1 MASKRKASAMNV
13 ASAEEPVDPSD
24 ELMFLCL
31 GGGNEVGRSCHIIQY
46 KGKTVMLDA
55 GQHPAYDGLAALP
68 FYDDFD
74 LSTVDVLLISHFHVD
89 HAASLPYVL
98 AKTNFKGRV
107 FMTHPTKAI
116 YKWLIQDSVR
126 VGNTSSNPTTQP
138 VYTEQDH
145 LNTFP
150 QIEAIDYHTTHTIS
164 SIRITPYP
172 AGHVLGAAM
181 FLIEIA
187 GLRIFF
193 TGDYSREQD
202 RHLVSA
208 EVPKGVKIDVLITES
223 TYGIASHVPR
233 LEREQALMKTITS
246 ILNRGGRALL
256 PVFALGRAQEL
267 LLILDEY
274 WGKHPEFQKYPIYYA
289 SNLARKCMVVYQTY
303 VGAMND
309 NIKRLFRERMAEA
322 EAAGDVA
329 GKGGP
334 WDFKYIR
341 SLKNLDRFDD
351 VGGCVMLASP
361 GMLQSGVSRELFER
375 WAPSEKNGVIIT
387 GYSVEGTMARQV
399 MQEPDQIQAIMSRSI
414 AGARRAPGGDS
425 EKVLIPR
432 RCSVAEYS
440 FAAHVDGVENREFIE
455 EVAAPVVI
463 LVHGEQHNMMRL
475 KSKLLSLNASKTT
488 KVKVYSP
495 RNCEELR
502 IPFKGDKTAK
512 VVGKL
517 AAVPPPSLL
526 PGSGPD
532 DAAAITAAPAD
543 PPLITGVLVQNDFKL
558 SLMAPEDLR
567 EYAGLTT
574 TTIMCKQRLRLSAAG
589 IDLIR
594 WALEGMFGAIEELPE
609 MRGANKAVTT
619 TKADAD
625 AGEDNADAA
634 AADDALTAK
643 QEEADE
649 EIGSTLVAA
658 YLVMG
663 CITVRYHTNGEVELE
678 WEGNMFNDSIAD
690 SVMAVLFSVESSP
703 AAVKR
708 SAANSKHSHSH
719 GEEATSNGGPPHGHN
734 PHANCSPAE
743 RLERLFWFLEAQFG
757 ADNVAPVEDPKL
769 PAAPAPVKAEDRMT
783 AASTADGTKK
793 ESGEDGAKKEEQ
805 EDGVKDEPAAKKEEE
820 EDVADADAMDEDTN
834 ADSELEQRRSKEI
847 QRLHKLGIPVPGVRI
862 KVDKMEA
869 TVWLE
874 DLEVECNNKVFA
886 DRVRA
891 VMERAV
897 EVTAP
902 LWA

>member
-1 MASKRKASAMNV
+1 MASKRKASAM
-13 ASAEEPVDPSD
+13 ASAMPDEPVDPAD

-68 FYDDFD
+68 FFDDFD
-74 LSTVDVLLISHFHVD
+74 LSTVDVLLISHFHID

-98 AKTNFKGRV
+98 AKTNFRGRV

-126 VGNTSSNPTTQP
+126 VGNTSSNPTTSL

-187 GLRIFF
+187 GLNIFF

-233 LEREQALMKTITS
+233 VEREQALMKSITG
-246 ILNRGGRALL
+246 ILSRGGRVLM

-274 WGKHPEFQKYPIYYA
+274 WGKHAEFQKYPIYYA
-289 SNLARKCMVVYQTY
+289 SNLARKCMLVYQTY

-309 NIKRLFRERMAEA
+309 NIKRLFRERMADA
-322 EAAGDVA
+322 EASGDSA

-334 WDFKYIR
+334 WDFKFIR
-341 SLKNLDRFDD
+341 SLKNIDRFDD

-361 GMLQSGVSRELFER
+361 GMLQNGVSRELLER

-387 GYSVEGTMARQV
+387 GYSVEGTMAKQI
-399 MQEPDQIQAIMSRSI
+399 MQEPEQIQAVMSRNV
-414 AGARRAPGGDS
+414 GGGRRNPGGDTD
-425 EKVLIPR
+425 KVMIPR
-432 RCSVAEYS
+432 RCTVQEYS
-440 FAAHVDGVENREFIE
+440 FAAHVDGTENREFIE
-455 EVAAPVVI
+455 EVSAPVVI
-463 LVHGEQHNMMRL
+463 LVHGEVHNMMRL
-475 KSKLLSLNASKTT
+475 KSKLLSLNASKTN

-502 IPFKGDKTAK
+502 IPFKADKTAK

-517 AAVPPPSLL
+517 ASIPPPRG
-526 PGSGPD
+526 GSGAQEPKVF
-532 DAAAITAAPAD
+532 
-543 PPLITGVLVQNDFKL
+543 TGVLVQNDFKM

-574 TTIMCKQRLRLSAAG
+574 TTIACKQRLRLSAAG
-589 IDLIR
+589 IDLIK
-594 WALEGMFGAIEELPE
+594 WGLEGTFGSVEELPQSKPQHSSAD
-609 MRGANKAVTT
+609 ANGNGYASEAGDQA
-619 TKADAD
+619 KAD
-625 AGEDNADAA
+625 EDSDV
-634 AADDALTAK
+634 
-643 QEEADE
+643 
-649 EIGSTLVAA
+649 VAA

-663 CITVRYHTNGEVELE
+663 CVTVRYHSTGEIELE
-678 WEGNMFNDSIAD
+678 WEGNVLNDGIAD
-690 SVMAVLFSVESSP
+690 AVVAVLVSIESSP

-708 SAANSKHSHSH
+708 SASKNPHSHSH
-719 GEEATSNGGPPHGHN
+719 DEALSFELPTRNL
-734 PHANCSPAE
+734 HANLSPDE
-743 RLERLFWFLEAQFG
+743 RLERLMMFLEAQFG
-757 ADNVAPVEDPKL
+757 AENVNPVTEPKL
-769 PAAPAPVKAEDRMT
+769 PPSPPASAAPAKKKLLPPKGESVDPDAGADSEGGASMDVSED
-783 AASTADGTKK
+783 D
-793 ESGEDGAKKEEQ
+793 DNIKEEQ
-805 EDGVKDEPAAKKEEE
+805 EAQLKARQQA
-820 EDVADADAMDEDTN
+820 
-834 ADSELEQRRSKEI
+834 ELA
-847 QRLHKLGIPVPGVRI
+847 RLHRLGIPVPGVEIR
-862 KVDKMEA
+862 VDKMVA
-869 TVWLE
+869 IVWLE
-874 DLEVECNNKVFA
+874 DLEVECKTKVFA

-891 VMERAV
+891 VVERAV

-902 LWA
+902 MAGGQF

>member
-1 MASKRKASAMNV
+1 MASKRKASAI
-13 ASAEEPVDPSD
+13 ATATTDEPVDPSD

-55 GQHPAYDGLAALP
+55 GQHPAYDGLASLP
-68 FYDDFD
+68 FFDDFD
-74 LSTVDVLLISHFHVD
+74 LSTVDVLLISHFHID

-98 AKTNFKGRV
+98 AKTNFRGRV

-126 VGNTSSNPTTQP
+126 VGNTSSNPTSQP

-187 GLRIFF
+187 GLNIFF

-208 EVPKGVKIDVLITES
+208 EVPRGVKIDVLITES
-223 TYGIASHVPR
+223 TYGVSTHVPR
-233 LEREQALMKTITS
+233 VEREQALMKSITN
-246 ILNRGGRALL
+246 ILNRGGRVLM

-274 WGKHPEFQKYPIYYA
+274 WGKHQEFQKIPIYYA
-289 SNLARKCMVVYQTY
+289 SNLARKCMVVYRTY

-322 EAAGDVA
+322 EAAGDSA
-329 GKGGP
+329 GNGGP

-361 GMLQSGVSRELFER
+361 GMLQNGVSRELLER
-375 WAPSEKNGVIIT
+375 WAPNEKNGVIIT
-387 GYSVEGTMARQV
+387 GYSVEGTMAKQIV
-399 MQEPDQIQAIMSRSI
+399 QEPDQIQAVMSRNTN
-414 AGARRAPGGDS
+414 AVRRAPGADS
-425 EKVLIPR
+425 EKIMIPR

-440 FAAHVDGVENREFIE
+440 FAAHVDGQENKEFIE
-455 EVAAPVVI
+455 EVRAPVVI

-475 KSKLLSLNASKTT
+475 KSKLLSLNAGKTE

-502 IPFKGDKTAK
+502 IPFKTDKVAK

-517 AAVPPPSLL
+517 ASIPPPRQL
-526 PGSGPD
+526 PAPD
-532 DAAAITAAPAD
+532 DQGAE
-543 PPLITGVLVQNDFKL
+543 LIAGVIVQNDFKM
-558 SLMAPEDLR
+558 SLMDPEDLR

-574 TTIMCKQRLRLSAAG
+574 STIACRQRFTLSAAG
-589 IDLIR
+589 IDLIK
-594 WALEGMFGAIEELPE
+594 WALEGTFGSIEELPE
-609 MRGANKAVTT
+609 MKKLAKKDNDETNGN
-619 TKADAD
+619 
-625 AGEDNADAA
+625 GELPD
-634 AADDALTAK
+634 
-643 QEEADE
+643 ADE
-649 EIGSTLVAA
+649 EISQLVAA

-663 CITVRYHTNGEVELE
+663 CVTVRYRNNGEVELE
-678 WEGNMFNDSIAD
+678 WEGNMLNDGIAD
-690 SVMAVLFSVESSP
+690 AVMAVLLSTESSP
-703 AAVKR
+703 AAVKQ
-708 SAANSKHSHSH
+708 SAGKHSHSH
-719 GEEATSNGGPPHGHN
+719 ELPERN
-734 PHANCSPAE
+734 PHANLTPTE
-743 RLERLFWFLEAQFG
+743 RLERLFLFLEAQFG
-757 ADNVAPVEDPKL
+757 ADAVAPVALPKL
-769 PAAPAPVKAEDRMT
+769 PPLAKDKKPKRANGDSGDDAGSEVSMELSD
-783 AASTADGTKK
+783 DG
-793 ESGEDGAKKEEQ
+793 
-805 EDGVKDEPAAKKEEE
+805 EEE
-820 EDVADADAMDEDTN
+820 ERLVQLRQKT
-834 ADSELEQRRSKEI
+834 ELE
-847 QRLHKLGIPVPGVRI
+847 RLHKIGIPVPGVTI
-862 KVDKMEA
+862 KVDKMVA

-874 DLEVECNNKVFA
+874 NLEIECTNKAFA
-886 DRVRA
+886 DRVKR
-891 VMERAV
+891 VVETAV

-902 LWA
+902 LWG

>member
-1 MASKRKASAMNV
+1 MASKRKAAAMATNID
-13 ASAEEPVDPSD
+13 EEPVDPSD
-24 ELMFLCL
+24 ELTFLCL

-68 FYDDFD
+68 FFDDFD
-74 LSTVDVLLISHFHVD
+74 LSTVDVLLISHFHID

-98 AKTNFKGRV
+98 AKTNFRGRV

-126 VGNTSSNPTTQP
+126 VGNTSSNPTSQP

-187 GLRIFF
+187 GLNIFF

-208 EVPKGVKIDVLITES
+208 EVPRGIKIDVLITES
-223 TYGIASHVPR
+223 TYGVSTHVPR
-233 LEREQALMKTITS
+233 LEREQALMKSITG
-246 ILNRGGRALL
+246 ILNRGGRVLM

-274 WGKHPEFQKYPIYYA
+274 WGKHQEFQKIPIYYA

-322 EAAGDVA
+322 EAAGDGA

-361 GMLQSGVSRELFER
+361 GMLQNGVSRELLER
-375 WAPSEKNGVIIT
+375 WAPNEKNGVIIT
-387 GYSVEGTMARQV
+387 GYSVEGTMAKHIV
-399 MQEPDQIQAIMSRSI
+399 QEPDQIQAVMTRNTN
-414 AGARRAPGGDS
+414 AVRRAPGGES
-425 EKVLIPR
+425 EKVMIPR

-440 FAAHVDGVENREFIE
+440 FAAHVDGQENREFIE

-475 KSKLLSLNASKTT
+475 KSKLLSLNSNKTE

-495 RNCEELR
+495 RNCEELK
-502 IPFKGDKTAK
+502 IPFKTDKVAK

-517 AAVPPPSLL
+517 ASIPPPKKL
-526 PGSGPD
+526 PSPD
-532 DAAAITAAPAD
+532 DRNTELVA
-543 PPLITGVLVQNDFKL
+543 GVIVQNDFKM
-558 SLMAPEDLR
+558 SLMDPEDLR

-574 TTIMCKQRLRLSAAG
+574 STIACRQRFTLSAAG
-589 IDLIR
+589 IDLIK
-594 WALEGMFGAIEELPE
+594 WALEGTFGSIEELPE
-609 MRGANKAVTT
+609 
-619 TKADAD
+619 TKNRKENHDSDETNGNGKLADAD
-625 AGEDNADAA
+625 
-634 AADDALTAK
+634 
-643 QEEADE
+643 EEVAQ
-649 EIGSTLVAA
+649 LVAA

-663 CITVRYHTNGEVELE
+663 CVTVRYRNNGEVELE
-678 WEGNMFNDSIAD
+678 WEGNMLNDGIAD
-690 SVMAVLFSVESSP
+690 AVMAVLLEVESSP

-708 SAANSKHSHSH
+708 SASKHSHSH
-719 GEEATSNGGPPHGHN
+719 DLPARN
-734 PHANCSPAE
+734 PHANLSPTE
-743 RLERLFWFLEAQFG
+743 RLERLFLFLEAQFG
-757 ADNVAPVEDPKL
+757 ADALTPVATPKL
-769 PAAPAPVKAEDRMT
+769 PPLVKDKKLKSNEDDD
-783 AASTADGTKK
+783 AASDASMELSDDG
-793 ESGEDGAKKEEQ
+793 D
-805 EDGVKDEPAAKKEEE
+805 EEE
-820 EDVADADAMDEDTN
+820 RLL
-834 ADSELEQRRSKEI
+834 ELRQQTELD
-847 QRLHKLGIPVPGVRI
+847 RLHKIGIPVPGVSI
-862 KVDKMEA
+862 KVDKMTA

-874 DLEVECNNKVFA
+874 DLEVESNHKAFG
-886 DRVRA
+886 DRVKA
-891 VMERAV
+891 VVERAI

-902 LWA
+902 LWG

>member
-1 MASKRKASAMNV
+1 MASKRKASAMN
-13 ASAEEPVDPSD
+13 AAAQDEPVDPSD

-74 LSTVDVLLISHFHVD
+74 LSTVDVLLISHFHID

-98 AKTNFKGRV
+98 AKTNFRGRV

-126 VGNTSSNPTTQP
+126 VGNTASNSATQL
-138 VYTEQDH
+138 YTEQDH

-187 GLRIFF
+187 GLNIFF

-208 EVPKGVKIDVLITES
+208 EVPKGLKIDVLITES

-233 LEREQALMKTITS
+233 VEREQALMKSITG

-274 WGKHPEFQKYPIYYA
+274 WGKHPEFQKFPIYYA
-289 SNLARKCMVVYQTY
+289 SNLARKCMVIYQTY

-322 EAAGDVA
+322 EANGDGA
-329 GKGGP
+329 GKNGP

-361 GMLQSGVSRELFER
+361 GMLQNGVSRELFER

-387 GYSVEGTMARQV
+387 GYSVEGTMARQI
-399 MQEPDQIQAIMSRSI
+399 MQEPDQIQAVMSRSI
-414 AGARRAPGGDS
+414 AGARRGPGADS

-432 RCSVAEYS
+432 RCSVQEYS

-502 IPFKGDKTAK
+502 IPFKADKTAK

-517 AAVPPPSLL
+517 ASISPPQ
-526 PGSGPD
+526 D
-532 DAAAITAAPAD
+532 IDASAP
-543 PPLITGVLVQNDFKL
+543 LVTGVLVQNDFKL

-567 EYAGLTT
+567 EYAGLNT
-574 TTIMCKQRLRLSAAG
+574 TTITCKQRLTLSAAG
-589 IDLIR
+589 VDLVR
-594 WALEGMFGAIEELPE
+594 WALEGTFGAVEELPE
-609 MRGANKAVTT
+609 MRRIKNPKQDG
-619 TKADAD
+619 DMD
-625 AGEDNADAA
+625 GEDETMAED
-634 AADDALTAK
+634 
-643 QEEADE
+643 ADE
-649 EIGSTLVAA
+649 EVANLVAA

-663 CITVRYHTNGEVELE
+663 CVSVRYRTNGEVELE
-678 WEGNMFNDSIAD
+678 WEGNMLNDGIAD

-708 SAANSKHSHSH
+708 SSANSKHSHSH
-719 GEEATSNGGPPHGHN
+719 GEPDDRIYAAQPDSKN
-734 PHANCSPAE
+734 PHAHVSPAD
-743 RLERLFWFLEAQFG
+743 RLERLMWFLEAQFG
-757 ADNVAPVEDPKL
+757 ADNVGPVEEPKL
-769 PAAPAPVKAEDRMT
+769 PPLPAASPKEEEQKKEGDEDDAMKAEKPEEEEQKHANGTDTKAEDMDLDDKKG
-783 AASTADGTKK
+783 AD
-793 ESGEDGAKKEEQ
+793 
-805 EDGVKDEPAAKKEEE
+805 
-820 EDVADADAMDEDTN
+820 DEDE
-834 ADSELEQRRSKEI
+834 AKQQLQERQFKEI
-847 QRLHKLGIPVPGVRI
+847 ARLHKLGIPVPGISI
-862 KVDKMEA
+862 KVDKMTA
-869 TVWLE
+869 TIWLE

-891 VMERAV
+891 VVERAV

-902 LWA
+902 LWG

>member
-1 MASKRKASAMNV
+1 MASKRKASAMN
-13 ASAEEPVDPSD
+13 ASAAPEEPVDPAD
-24 ELMFLCL
+24 ELLFLNL

-68 FYDDFD
+68 FFDDFD
-74 LSTVDVLLISHFHVD
+74 LSTVDVLLISHFHID

-98 AKTNFKGRV
+98 AKTNFRGRV

-126 VGNTSSNPTTQP
+126 VGNTSSNPTTQLI
-138 VYTEQDH
+138 YTEQDH

-187 GLRIFF
+187 GLNIFF

-233 LEREQALMKTITS
+233 LEREQALMKSITS

-274 WGKHPEFQKYPIYYA
+274 WGKHSEYQKYPIYYA
-289 SNLARKCMVVYQTY
+289 SNLARKCMLVYQTY

-322 EAAGDVA
+322 EATGDGA

-341 SLKNLDRFDD
+341 SLKSIERFDD
-351 VGGCVMLASP
+351 VNGCVMLASP
-361 GMLQSGVSRELFER
+361 GMLQNGVSRELLER
-375 WAPSEKNGVIIT
+375 WCPSDKNGVIIT
-387 GYSVEGTMARQV
+387 GYSVEGTMAKQI
-399 MQEPDQIQAIMSRSI
+399 MQEPEQIQAVMSRQ
-414 AGARRAPGGDS
+414 GGGGRRAPGGDA
-425 EKVLIPR
+425 EKVMIPR
-432 RCSVAEYS
+432 RCTVQEFS
-440 FAAHVDGVENREFIE
+440 FAAHVDGTENREFIE

-463 LVHGEQHNMMRL
+463 LVHGEVHNMMRL
-475 KSKLLSLNASKTT
+475 KSKLLSLNASKTS

-502 IPFKGDKTAK
+502 IPFKADKTAK

-517 AAVPPPSLL
+517 ASIPPPMK
-526 PGSGPD
+526 
-532 DAAAITAAPAD
+532 DAQNGHEPQ
-543 PPLITGVLVQNDFKL
+543 LITGVLVQNDFKM

-574 TTIMCKQRLRLSAAG
+574 TTIACKQRLRLSAAG
-589 IDLIR
+589 IDLIK
-594 WALEGMFGAIEELPE
+594 WGLEGTFGGIEELPE
-609 MRGANKAVTT
+609 SRGQNNGEHAANGKVE
-619 TKADAD
+619 
-625 AGEDNADAA
+625 ED
-634 AADDALTAK
+634 
-643 QEEADE
+643 ADE
-649 EIGSTLVAA
+649 EMVDADQVVAA

-663 CITVRYHTNGEVELE
+663 CVTVRCRNSGEVELE
-678 WEGNMFNDSIAD
+678 WEGNMLNDGIAD
-690 SVMAVLFSVESSP
+690 AVMAVLLSVESSP

-708 SAANSKHSHSH
+708 HQIHPR
-719 GEEATSNGGPPHGHN
+719 PPPRN
-734 PHANCSPAE
+734 LHANLTPAD
-743 RLERLFWFLEAQFG
+743 RLDRLMMFLESQFG
-757 ADNVAPVEDPKL
+757 ADNLTPIAEPKPNPDAL
-769 PAAPAPVKAEDRMT
+769 PAPPPPPPP
-783 AASTADGTKK
+783 KK
-793 ESGEDGAKKEEQ
+793 ETSGAGSD
-805 EDGVKDEPAAKKEEE
+805 D
-820 EDVADADAMDEDTN
+820 DASMEVSEDEDEQQQHL
-834 ADSELEQRRSKEI
+834 ARQLKEWQRGELE
-847 QRLHKLGIPVPGVRI
+847 RLHRLGIPVPGIAI

-874 DLEVECNNKVFA
+874 DLEVESRNKVFA

-891 VMERAV
+891 VVERAV

-902 LWA
+902 LWG

>member
-1 MASKRKASAMNV
+1 MAAKRKASAMAATV
-13 ASAEEPVDPSD
+13 ADEPVDPSD

-68 FYDDFD
+68 FFDDFD

-98 AKTNFKGRV
+98 SKTNFRGRV

-126 VGNTSSNPTTQP
+126 VGNTSSNPTSQP
-138 VYTEQDH
+138 VYTEADH

-187 GLRIFF
+187 GLKIFF

-233 LEREQALMKTITS
+233 LEREQALMKSITG
-246 ILNRGGRALL
+246 ILNRGGRVLM

-274 WGKHPEFQKYPIYYA
+274 WGKHGEYQKFPIYYA

-322 EAAGDVA
+322 EASGDGS

-361 GMLQSGVSRELFER
+361 GMLQNGVSRELLER
-375 WAPSEKNGVIIT
+375 WAPNEKNGVIIT
-387 GYSVEGTMARQV
+387 GYSVEGTMAKQI
-399 MQEPDQIQAIMSRSI
+399 MQEPDQIQAVMSRTT
-414 AGARRAPGGDS
+414 AGARRGPGAES
-425 EKVLIPR
+425 EKVFLPR

-440 FAAHVDGVENREFIE
+440 FAAHVDGTENREFIE

-475 KSKLLSLNASKTT
+475 KSKLLSLNAGKTT
-488 KVKVYSP
+488 KVKVFSP
-495 RNCEELR
+495 KNCEELR
-502 IPFKGDKTAK
+502 IPFKQDKTAK

-517 AAVPPPSLL
+517 ATISPPTSLTL
-526 PGSGPD
+526 VQEQQQ
-532 DAAAITAAPAD
+532 
-543 PPLITGVLVQNDFKL
+543 LVTGVLVQNDFKL

-567 EYAGLTT
+567 EYAGLNT
-574 TTIMCKQRLRLSAAG
+574 TTITCKQRLRLTAAG
-589 IDLIR
+589 IDLVR
-594 WALEGMFGAIEELPE
+594 WGLEGVFGSVEELPE
-609 MRGANKAVTT
+609 MRKGHPAHKESVNGN
-619 TKADAD
+619 
-625 AGEDNADAA
+625 GEDTKMEDGEQ
-634 AADDALTAK
+634 

-649 EIGSTLVAA
+649 EVARLVAA

-663 CITVRYHTNGEVELE
+663 CVAVRYRSDGEVELE
-678 WEGNMFNDSIAD
+678 WEGNMLNDGIAD
-690 SVMAVLFSVESSP
+690 AVMSCLFSIESSP

-708 SAANSKHSHSH
+708 SASSHTH
-719 GEEATSNGGPPHGHN
+719 DHAPPPLPKN
-734 PHANCSPAE
+734 PHANVLPE
-743 RLERLFWFLEAQFG
+743 QRLERFLMFLEAQFG
-757 ADNVAPVEDPKL
+757 ADNVNPVAEPRLPAEDPSSDAQPKKL
-769 PAAPAPVKAEDRMT
+769 
-783 AASTADGTKK
+783 TADGQ
-793 ESGEDGAKKEEQ
+793 SDGSMDVSEDDGSEAEQ
-805 EDGVKDEPAAKKEEE
+805 EKKLAA
-820 EDVADADAMDEDTN
+820 
-834 ADSELEQRRSKEI
+834 RRKAEI
-847 QRLHKLGIPVPGVRI
+847 ERLHKIGIPVPGVKV

-869 TVWLE
+869 VVWLE
-874 DLEVECNNKVFA
+874 DLEVECSHKAFA
-886 DRVRA
+886 DRVRRVCEHA
-891 VMERAV
+891 A

-902 LWA
+902 LWG

>member
-1 MASKRKASAMNV
+1 MASKRKASAMN
-13 ASAEEPVDPSD
+13 AAAAEEPVDPSD

-98 AKTNFKGRV
+98 AKTNFRGRV

-126 VGNTSSNPTTQP
+126 VGNTSSNPTSQP

-181 FLIEIA
+181 FLIEIG
-187 GLRIFF
+187 GLNIFF

-233 LEREQALMKTITS
+233 LEREQALMKSITS
-246 ILNRGGRALL
+246 ILNRGGRVLM

-274 WGKHPEFQKYPIYYA
+274 WGKHADFQKYPIYYA
-289 SNLARKCMVVYQTY
+289 SNLARKCMLVYQTY

-322 EAAGDVA
+322 EASGDGA

-361 GMLQSGVSRELFER
+361 GMLQNGVSRELLER

-387 GYSVEGTMARQV
+387 GYSVEGTMAKQI
-399 MQEPDQIQAIMSRSI
+399 MQEPDQIQAVMSRSM
-414 AGARRAPGGDS
+414 AGARRMPGGDG

-432 RCSVAEYS
+432 RCSVQEYS

-455 EVAAPVVI
+455 EVSAPVVI

-475 KSKLLSLNASKTT
+475 KSKLLSLNANKTV

-502 IPFKGDKTAK
+502 IPFKADKTAK

-517 AAVPPPSLL
+517 ASIQPPQNIHLDP
-526 PGSGPD
+526 
-532 DAAAITAAPAD
+532 ATA
-543 PPLITGVLVQNDFKL
+543 PPLVTGVLVQNDFKL

-567 EYAGLTT
+567 EYAGLNT
-574 TTIMCKQRLRLSAAG
+574 TTITCKQRLTLSAAG
-589 IDLIR
+589 IDLVK
-594 WALEGMFGAIEELPE
+594 WALEGTFGTIEELPE
-609 MRGANKAVTT
+609 MRRAKNGAN
-619 TKADAD
+619 
-625 AGEDNADAA
+625 GDAA
-634 AADDALTAK
+634 ITDGETK
-643 QEEADE
+643 PEEADE
-649 EIGSTLVAA
+649 EVASLVAA

-663 CITVRYHTNGEVELE
+663 CVAVRYRTNGEVELE
-678 WEGNMFNDSIAD
+678 WEGNMLNDGIAD

-708 SAANSKHSHSH
+708 SSAKHSHSH
-719 GEEATSNGGPPHGHN
+719 ELPAAN
-734 PHANCSPAE
+734 PHHSATPEE
-743 RLERLFWFLEAQFG
+743 RLERLLWFLEAQFG
-757 ADNVAPVEDPKL
+757 QDNVAPVATPKL
-769 PAAPAPVKAEDRMT
+769 PPTP
-783 AASTADGTKK
+783 
-793 ESGEDGAKKEEQ
+793 KEEAP
-805 EDGVKDEPAAKKEEE
+805 EDKVKDEDAME
-820 EDVADADAMDEDTN
+820 EDGNED
-834 ADSELEQRRSKEI
+834 SQLEERQLKEI
-847 QRLHKLGIPVPGVRI
+847 ERLHKIGIPVPGVSI
-862 KVDKMEA
+862 KVDRLTA

-891 VMERAV
+891 VVERAV

-902 LWA
+902 LWG

>member
-1 MASKRKASAMNV
+1 MASKRKASAM
-13 ASAEEPVDPSD
+13 APAAEEPVDPAD

-55 GQHPAYDGLAALP
+55 GQHAGYEGIASLP

-126 VGNTSSNPTTQP
+126 VGGASNSSQP

-187 GLRIFF
+187 GLKIFF
-193 TGDYSREQD
+193 TGDYSREDD

-233 LEREQALMKTITS
+233 LEREQQLMKSITG
-246 ILNRGGRALL
+246 ILNRGGRVLM

-274 WGKHPEFQKYPIYYA
+274 WSRHSEYQRYPVYYA
-289 SNLARKCMVVYQTY
+289 SNLARKCMLVYHTY

-322 EAAGDVA
+322 EANSDTA

-334 WDFKYIR
+334 WDFKYVR

-361 GMLQSGVSRELFER
+361 GMLQNGVSRELLER
-375 WAPSEKNGVIIT
+375 WAPSDKNGVIIT
-387 GYSVEGTMARQV
+387 GYSVEGTMAKQI
-399 MQEPDQIQAIMSRSI
+399 MQEPDQIHAIMNRTVG
-414 AGARRAPGGDS
+414 GARRGPNAEN
-425 EKVLIPR
+425 EKVMIPR
-432 RCSVAEYS
+432 RCSIQEFS
-440 FAAHVDGVENREFIE
+440 FAAHVDGTENREFIE

-475 KSKLLSLNASKTT
+475 KSKLLSLNADKTT

-502 IPFKGDKTAK
+502 IPFKADKLAK

-517 AAVPPPSLL
+517 ASIPPPTS
-526 PGSGPD
+526 D
-532 DAAAITAAPAD
+532 DQSQ
-543 PPLITGVLVQNDFKL
+543 LITGVLVQSDFKM

-567 EYAGLTT
+567 EFAGLTT
-574 TTIMCKQRLRLSAAG
+574 TTIICKQRMTLSAAG
-589 IDLIR
+589 IELIK
-594 WALEGMFGAIEELPE
+594 WALEGTFGSIDELPE
-609 MRGANKAVTT
+609 SKLRKMNGDTHMNGST
-619 TKADAD
+619 
-625 AGEDNADAA
+625 
-634 AADDALTAK
+634 
-643 QEEADE
+643 EEADE
-649 EIGSTLVAA
+649 EISSLTTA

-663 CITVRYHTNGEVELE
+663 CVTVRHRNNGEVELE
-678 WEGNMFNDSIAD
+678 WEGNMLNDGIAD
-690 SVMAVLFSVESSP
+690 AVMGVLLSVESSP
-703 AAVKR
+703 AAVKQ
-708 SAANSKHSHSH
+708 SSSKHSHSH
-719 GEEATSNGGPPHGHN
+719 ALPERN
-734 PHANCSPAE
+734 PHANLSPTE
-743 RLERLFWFLEAQFG
+743 RLERLFMFLEAQFG
-757 ADNVAPVEDPKL
+757 ADNVSPIAVPKQIS
-769 PAAPAPVKAEDRMT
+769 KAIAR
-783 AASTADGTKK
+783 SPTK
-793 ESGEDGAKKEEQ
+793 GEDGESDAS
-805 EDGVKDEPAAKKEEE
+805 EE
-820 EDVADADAMDEDTN
+820 EDSQIEAM
-834 ADSELEQRRSKEI
+834 QRKEI
-847 QRLHKLGIPVPGVRI
+847 ERLHKIGIPVPGVEIRI
-862 KVDKMEA
+862 GNMAAK
-869 TVWLE
+869 VWLE
-874 DLEVECNNKVFA
+874 DLEIECPSRVLA
-886 DRVRA
+886 ERVRT
-891 VMERAV
+891 VVERAV

>member
-1 MASKRKASAMNV
+1 MASKRKASAMNAT
-13 ASAEEPVDPSD
+13 ASEDPVDPSD

-55 GQHPAYDGLAALP
+55 GQHPAYEGLAALP

-74 LSTVDVLLISHFHVD
+74 LSTVDVLLISHFHID

-98 AKTNFKGRV
+98 AKTNFRGRV

-126 VGNTSSNPTTQP
+126 VGNTSSNPTQP
-138 VYTEQDH
+138 LYTEQDH

-187 GLRIFF
+187 GLNIFF

-233 LEREQALMKTITS
+233 VEREQALMKTITG

-274 WGKHPEFQKYPIYYA
+274 WDKHPEFQKFPVYYA
-289 SNLARKCMVVYQTY
+289 SNLARKCMLVYQTY

-322 EAAGDVA
+322 EASGD
-329 GKGGP
+329 GKGKAGP

-375 WAPSEKNGVIIT
+375 WAPGEKNGVIIT
-387 GYSVEGTMARQV
+387 GYSVEGTMARQI
-399 MQEPDQIQAIMSRSI
+399 MQEPDQIPAVMSRSL
-414 AGARRAPGGDS
+414 AGARRGPGGEQ

-455 EVAAPVVI
+455 EVSAPVVI

-502 IPFKGDKTAK
+502 IPFKSDKTAK

-517 AAVPPPSLL
+517 AAIPPPSADTA
-526 PGSGPD
+526 S
-532 DAAAITAAPAD
+532 DASITD
-543 PPLITGVLVQNDFKL
+543 LDKFPLVSGVLVQNDFKL

-567 EYAGLTT
+567 EYAGLNT
-574 TTIMCKQRLRLSAAG
+574 TTITCKQRLTLSAAG
-589 IDLIR
+589 IDLVK
-594 WALEGMFGAIEELPE
+594 WALEGTFGTIEELPE
-609 MRGANKAVTT
+609 MR
-619 TKADAD
+619 
-625 AGEDNADAA
+625 NAQPNGNTD
-634 AADDALTAK
+634 
-643 QEEADE
+643 EEAEKADE
-649 EIGSTLVAA
+649 EVSHLVAA

-663 CITVRYHTNGEVELE
+663 CVAVRYRSNGEVELE
-678 WEGNMFNDSIAD
+678 WEGNTLNDGFAD
-690 SVMAVLFSVESSP
+690 AVMAVLFSVESSP

-708 SAANSKHSHSH
+708 SASKNPHSHDNTIPA
-719 GEEATSNGGPPHGHN
+719 GAMN
-734 PHANCSPAE
+734 PHTTASPAE
-743 RLERLFWFLEAQFG
+743 RLERMFWFLEAQFG
-757 ADNVAPVEDPKL
+757 ADNVAPVETPKL
-769 PAAPAPVKAEDRMT
+769 AAAPAAEEV
-783 AASTADGTKK
+783 S
-793 ESGEDGAKKEEQ
+793 E
-805 EDGVKDEPAAKKEEE
+805 
-820 EDVADADAMDEDTN
+820 DAMDEGSDTE
-834 ADSELEQRRSKEI
+834 DRQKKEI
-847 QRLHKLGIPVPGVRI
+847 ERLHKIGIPVPGVKI
-862 KVDKMEA
+862 TVDKLVA

-874 DLEVECNNKVFA
+874 DLEVESSNKVFA

-891 VMERAV
+891 VVERAV

-902 LWA
+902 LWG

>member
-1 MASKRKASAMNV
+1 MASKRKASAMN
-13 ASAEEPVDPSD
+13 AAAAAAEEPVDPSD

-98 AKTNFKGRV
+98 AKTNFRGRV

-126 VGNTSSNPTTQP
+126 VGNTSSNSTTQP

-145 LNTFP
+145 LNTFS

-187 GLRIFF
+187 GLNIFF

-208 EVPKGVKIDVLITES
+208 EVPKDVKIDVLITES

-233 LEREQALMKTITS
+233 LEREQALMKSITG

-322 EAAGDVA
+322 EASGDGAGQ
-329 GKGGP
+329 GGP

-387 GYSVEGTMARQV
+387 GYSVEGTMARQI
-399 MQEPDQIQAIMSRSI
+399 MQEPDQIPAVMSRNLA
-414 AGARRAPGGDS
+414 AGRRAPGGES
-425 EKVLIPR
+425 ERVLIPR

-502 IPFKGDKTAK
+502 IPFKGDKMAK

-517 AAVPPPSLL
+517 ASIPPPQDVNVDSA
-526 PGSGPD
+526 S
-532 DAAAITAAPAD
+532 AP
-543 PPLITGVLVQNDFKL
+543 LVTGVLVQNDFKL

-567 EYAGLTT
+567 EYAGLNT
-574 TTIMCKQRLRLSAAG
+574 TTITCKQRLTLSAAG
-589 IDLIR
+589 IDLIK
-594 WALEGMFGAIEELPE
+594 WALEGTFGTVEELPE
-609 MRGANKAVTT
+609 MRRAQTANGNGVKNGSVSEA
-619 TKADAD
+619 A
-625 AGEDNADAA
+625 ED
-634 AADDALTAK
+634 
-643 QEEADE
+643 EEEEEYKPEEPADE
-649 EIGSTLVAA
+649 EVAALVAA

-663 CITVRYHTNGEVELE
+663 CVTVRYRNNGEVELE
-678 WEGNMFNDSIAD
+678 WEGNMLNDGIAD

-708 SAANSKHSHSH
+708 SSKQHSHSH
-719 GEEATSNGGPPHGHN
+719 ELVTNGTN
-734 PHANCSPAE
+734 PHAHPSAE
-743 RLERLFWFLEAQFG
+743 DRLERLFWFLEAQFG
-757 ADNVAPVEDPKL
+757 ADNVSPVETPRL
-769 PAAPAPVKAEDRMT
+769 PESESQDESMDVDG
-783 AASTADGTKK
+783 ASTDV
-793 ESGEDGAKKEEQ
+793 EER
-805 EDGVKDEPAAKKEEE
+805 KRK
-820 EDVADADAMDEDTN
+820 
-834 ADSELEQRRSKEI
+834 ELE
-847 QRLHKLGIPVPGVRI
+847 RLHKIGIPVPGVSI
-862 KVDKMEA
+862 KVDKMLA

-874 DLEVECNNKVFA
+874 DLEVECTNKVFA

-891 VMERAV
+891 VVERGV
-897 EVTAP
+897 EVSAP
-902 LWA
+902 LWG

>member
-1 MASKRKASAMNV
+1 MASKRKASAMN
-13 ASAEEPVDPSD
+13 AAAAEEPVDPSD

-74 LSTVDVLLISHFHVD
+74 LSTVDVLLISHFHID

-98 AKTNFKGRV
+98 AKTNFRGRV

-187 GLRIFF
+187 GLNIFF

-233 LEREQALMKTITS
+233 LEREQALMKSITS
-246 ILNRGGRALL
+246 ILNRGGRVLM

-274 WGKHPEFQKYPIYYA
+274 WGKHADFQKYPIYYA
-289 SNLARKCMVVYQTY
+289 SNLARKCMLIYQTY

-309 NIKRLFRERMAEA
+309 NIKRLFRERMVEA
-322 EAAGDVA
+322 EASGDGA

-361 GMLQSGVSRELFER
+361 GMLQNGVSRELLER

-387 GYSVEGTMARQV
+387 GYSVEGTMAKQI
-399 MQEPDQIQAIMSRSI
+399 MQEPDQIQAVMSRSM
-414 AGARRAPGGDS
+414 AGARRMPGGDG

-432 RCSVAEYS
+432 RCSVQEYS

-475 KSKLLSLNASKTT
+475 KSKLLSLNANKTA

-502 IPFKGDKTAK
+502 IPFKADKTAK

-517 AAVPPPSLL
+517 ASIQPPQSIH
-526 PGSGPD
+526 PD
-532 DAAAITAAPAD
+532 QSAAP
-543 PPLITGVLVQNDFKL
+543 PLVTGVLVQNDFKL

-567 EYAGLTT
+567 EYAGLNT
-574 TTIMCKQRLRLSAAG
+574 TTITCKQRLTLSAAG
-589 IDLIR
+589 VDLVK
-594 WALEGMFGAIEELPE
+594 WALEGTFGNIEELP
-609 MRGANKAVTT
+609 R
-619 TKADAD
+619 DASW
-625 AGEDNADAA
+625 
-634 AADDALTAK
+634 
-643 QEEADE
+643 EE
-649 EIGSTLVAA
+649 
-658 YLVMG
+658 
-663 CITVRYHTNGEVELE
+663 
-678 WEGNMFNDSIAD
+678 W
-690 SVMAVLFSVESSP
+690 
-703 AAVKR
+703 
-708 SAANSKHSHSH
+708 
-719 GEEATSNGGPPHGHN
+719 
-734 PHANCSPAE
+734 
-743 RLERLFWFLEAQFG
+743 
-757 ADNVAPVEDPKL
+757 PK
-769 PAAPAPVKAEDRMT
+769 
-783 AASTADGTKK
+783 
-793 ESGEDGAKKEEQ
+793 
-805 EDGVKDEPAAKKEEE
+805 
-820 EDVADADAMDEDTN
+820 
-834 ADSELEQRRSKEI
+834 
-847 QRLHKLGIPVPGVRI
+847 
-862 KVDKMEA
+862 
-869 TVWLE
+869 
-874 DLEVECNNKVFA
+874 
-886 DRVRA
+886 
-891 VMERAV
+891 
-897 EVTAP
+897 
-902 LWA
+902 

>member
-1 MASKRKASAMNV
+1 MASKRKASAM
-13 ASAEEPVDPSD
+13 ASAAPEEPVDPAD

-68 FYDDFD
+68 FFDDFD
-74 LSTVDVLLISHFHVD
+74 LSTVDVLLISHFHID

-98 AKTNFKGRV
+98 AKTNFRGRV

-126 VGNTSSNPTTQP
+126 VGNTSSNPTTQL

-150 QIEAIDYHTTHTIS
+150 MIEAIDYHTTHTIS

-187 GLRIFF
+187 GLNILF

-233 LEREQALMKTITS
+233 LEREQALMKSITS
-246 ILNRGGRALL
+246 VLNRGGRVLM

-274 WGKHPEFQKYPIYYA
+274 WAKHKEYQKYPIYYA
-289 SNLARKCMVVYQTY
+289 SNLARKCMLVYQTY

-322 EAAGDVA
+322 EASGDGA

-334 WDFKYIR
+334 WDFKFIR
-341 SLKNLDRFDD
+341 SLKSIDRFED

-361 GMLQSGVSRELFER
+361 GMLQNGVSRELLER

-387 GYSVEGTMARQV
+387 GYSVEGTMAKHI
-399 MQEPDQIQAIMSRSI
+399 MQEPEQIQAVMTRSS
-414 AGARRAPGGDS
+414 AGGRRGPGGDA
-425 EKVLIPR
+425 EKVMIPR
-432 RCSVAEYS
+432 RCTVQEFS
-440 FAAHVDGVENREFIE
+440 FAAHVDGTENREFIE
-455 EVAAPVVI
+455 EVGAPVVI
-463 LVHGEQHNMMRL
+463 LVHGEVHNMMRL
-475 KSKLLSLNASKTT
+475 KSKLLSLNANKTN

-502 IPFKGDKTAK
+502 IPFKTDKTAK

-517 AAVPPPSLL
+517 ASIPQPMKMPKAESEEPR
-526 PGSGPD
+526 
-532 DAAAITAAPAD
+532 
-543 PPLITGVLVQNDFKL
+543 LITGVLVQNDFKM

-574 TTIMCKQRLRLSAAG
+574 TTIACKQRLRLSAAG
-589 IDLIR
+589 IDLIK
-594 WALEGMFGAIEELPE
+594 WGLEGTFGSIEELPE
-609 MRGANKAVTT
+609 
-619 TKADAD
+619 
-625 AGEDNADAA
+625 
-634 AADDALTAK
+634 AK
-643 QEEADE
+643 QQPKSSANGDGPSNGDTKMEDADE
-649 EIGSTLVAA
+649 EFPIDEVVAA

-663 CITVRYHTNGEVELE
+663 CVTVRYRTSGEVELE
-678 WEGNMFNDSIAD
+678 WEGNMLNDGIAD
-690 SVMAVLFSVESSP
+690 AVMAVLLGIESSP

-708 SAANSKHSHSH
+708 SASKHSHSH
-719 GEEATSNGGPPHGHN
+719 SHAPASGDSDAFALPNRN
-734 PHANCSPAE
+734 LHANLSPEE
-743 RLERLFWFLEAQFG
+743 RLERLMMFLEAQFG
-757 ADNVAPVEDPKL
+757 ADNVSPIAEPKL
-769 PAAPAPVKAEDRMT
+769 PPVSPSLPKSKSVKPSPTAAP
-783 AASTADGTKK
+783 
-793 ESGEDGAKKEEQ
+793 
-805 EDGVKDEPAAKKEEE
+805 KEEE
-820 EDVADADAMDEDTN
+820 EGADGATPMDVSSPADGEDQETKP
-834 ADSELEQRRSKEI
+834 AEAKEGGEEEGDGEQREHERRVRAELA
-847 QRLHKLGIPVPGVRI
+847 RLHKLGIPVPGVRI

-869 TVWLE
+869 SVWLE
-874 DLEVECNNKVFA
+874 GLEIECANRVFA

-891 VMERAV
+891 VVERAV

-902 LWA
+902 LWG

>member
-1 MASKRKASAMNV
+1 MASKRKASAM
-13 ASAEEPVDPSD
+13 ASAEPEEPVDPAD

-68 FYDDFD
+68 FFDDFD
-74 LSTVDVLLISHFHVD
+74 LSTVDVLLISHFHID

-98 AKTNFKGRV
+98 AKTNFRGRV

-126 VGNTSSNPTTQP
+126 VGNTSSNPTTQL

-150 QIEAIDYHTTHTIS
+150 MIEAIDYHTTHTIS

-187 GLRIFF
+187 GLNILF

-233 LEREQALMKTITS
+233 LEREQALMKSITG
-246 ILNRGGRALL
+246 ILNRGGRVLM

-274 WGKHPEFQKYPIYYA
+274 WAKHKEYQKYPIYYA
-289 SNLARKCMVVYQTY
+289 SNLARKCMLVYQTY

-322 EAAGDVA
+322 EASGDGA

-334 WDFKYIR
+334 WDFKFIR
-341 SLKNLDRFDD
+341 SLKSLDRFED

-361 GMLQSGVSRELFER
+361 GMLQNGVSRELLER

-387 GYSVEGTMARQV
+387 GYSVEGTMAKQI
-399 MQEPDQIQAIMSRSI
+399 MQEPEQIQAVMTRSS
-414 AGARRAPGGDS
+414 AGGRRAPGGDA
-425 EKVLIPR
+425 EKVMIPR
-432 RCSVAEYS
+432 RCTVQEYS
-440 FAAHVDGVENREFIE
+440 FAAHVDGTENREFIE
-455 EVAAPVVI
+455 GVNAPVVI
-463 LVHGEQHNMMRL
+463 LVHGEVHNMMRL
-475 KSKLLSLNASKTT
+475 KSKLLSLNANKTN
-488 KVKVYSP
+488 KVKVFSP

-502 IPFKGDKTAK
+502 IPFRTDKTAK

-517 AAVPPPSLL
+517 ASIPQPLKTPND
-526 PGSGPD
+526 GSQEPQ
-532 DAAAITAAPAD
+532 
-543 PPLITGVLVQNDFKL
+543 LITGVLVQSDFKM

-574 TTIMCKQRLRLSAAG
+574 TTIACKQRLKLSAAG
-589 IDLIR
+589 IDLIK
-594 WALEGMFGAIEELPE
+594 WGLEGTFGSIEELPE
-609 MRGANKAVTT
+609 ARPRHKDGTNV
-619 TKADAD
+619 
-625 AGEDNADAA
+625 EDKSNGDV
-634 AADDALTAK
+634 K
-643 QEEADE
+643 MEEAADE
-649 EIGSTLVAA
+649 EFLIDEVVAA

-663 CITVRYHTNGEVELE
+663 CVTVRYRASGEVELE
-678 WEGNMFNDSIAD
+678 WEGNMLNDGIAD
-690 SVMAVLFSVESSP
+690 AVMAVLLGIESSP

-708 SAANSKHSHSH
+708 SASRHTHSHAHSD
-719 GEEATSNGGPPHGHN
+719 ATSSIVTLPRRNL
-734 PHANCSPAE
+734 HANLSPSE
-743 RLERLFWFLEAQFG
+743 RLERLMMFLEAQFG
-757 ADNVAPVEDPKL
+757 ADNVSPIAELKL
-769 PAAPAPVKAEDRMT
+769 PTPTTSPSQPLLLKSKPSPTPSSD
-783 AASTADGTKK
+783 ADGGASMDVSEDEQQQ
-793 ESGEDGAKKEEQ
+793 ESRQHQQEHREREERERQ
-805 EDGVKDEPAAKKEEE
+805 QQA
-820 EDVADADAMDEDTN
+820 
-834 ADSELEQRRSKEI
+834 ELA
-847 QRLHKLGIPVPGVRI
+847 RLHKLGIPVPGVRI

-869 TVWLE
+869 SVWLE
-874 DLEVECNNKVFA
+874 GLEVECGNKVFA

-891 VMERAV
+891 VVERAV

-902 LWA
+902 LWG

>member
-1 MASKRKASAMNV
+1 MASKRKASAL
-13 ASAEEPVDPSD
+13 ASTVDEEPVDPSD
-24 ELMFLCL
+24 ELTFLCL

-68 FYDDFD
+68 FFDDFD
-74 LSTVDVLLISHFHVD
+74 LSTVDVLLISHFHID

-98 AKTNFKGRV
+98 AKTNFRGRV

-126 VGNTSSNPTTQP
+126 VGNTSSNPTSQP

-187 GLRIFF
+187 GLNIFF

-208 EVPKGVKIDVLITES
+208 EVPRGIRIDVLITES
-223 TYGIASHVPR
+223 TYGVSTHVPR
-233 LEREQALMKTITS
+233 LEREQALMKSITS
-246 ILNRGGRALL
+246 ILNRGGRVLM

-274 WGKHPEFQKYPIYYA
+274 WGKHPEFQKIPIYYA

-303 VGAMND
+303 VGAMNE

-322 EAAGDVA
+322 EAAGDGA

-351 VGGCVMLASP
+351 VGSCVMLASP
-361 GMLQSGVSRELFER
+361 GMLQNGVSRELLER
-375 WAPSEKNGVIIT
+375 WAPNEKNGVIIT
-387 GYSVEGTMARQV
+387 GYSVEGTMAKYIV
-399 MQEPDQIQAIMSRSI
+399 QEPDQIQAVMSRNVN
-414 AGARRAPGGDS
+414 AVRRAPGADN
-425 EKVLIPR
+425 EKVMIPR

-440 FAAHVDGVENREFIE
+440 FAAHVDGQENKEFIE
-455 EVAAPVVI
+455 EVGAPVVI

-475 KSKLLSLNASKTT
+475 KSKLLSLNAGKTE

-502 IPFKGDKTAK
+502 IPFKTDKVAK

-517 AAVPPPSLL
+517 ASIPPPKQL
-526 PGSGPD
+526 PTPD
-532 DAAAITAAPAD
+532 DQTPE
-543 PPLITGVLVQNDFKL
+543 LIAGVIVQNDFKM
-558 SLMAPEDLR
+558 SLMDPEDLR

-574 TTIMCKQRLRLSAAG
+574 STIACRQKFTLSAAG
-589 IDLIR
+589 IDLIK
-594 WALEGMFGAIEELPE
+594 WALEGTFGSIEELPE
-609 MRGANKAVTT
+609 TKNRKESNDDEANGNGKM
-619 TKADAD
+619 AD
-625 AGEDNADAA
+625 
-634 AADDALTAK
+634 
-643 QEEADE
+643 ADE
-649 EIGSTLVAA
+649 EISQLVAA

-663 CITVRYHTNGEVELE
+663 CVTVRYRNNGEVELE
-678 WEGNMFNDSIAD
+678 WEGNMLNDGIAD
-690 SVMAVLFSVESSP
+690 AVMAVLLSVESSP

-708 SAANSKHSHSH
+708 SSSKHSHSH
-719 GEEATSNGGPPHGHN
+719 GLPARN
-734 PHANCSPAE
+734 PHANLTPAE
-743 RLERLFWFLEAQFG
+743 RLERLFLFLEAQFG
-757 ADNVAPVEDPKL
+757 ADALAPIATPKL
-769 PAAPAPVKAEDRMT
+769 PPLVKDKKPKDSEDDD
-783 AASTADGTKK
+783 AASDASMELSDDG
-793 ESGEDGAKKEEQ
+793 
-805 EDGVKDEPAAKKEEE
+805 EEE
-820 EDVADADAMDEDTN
+820 EHLLELRQKT
-834 ADSELEQRRSKEI
+834 ELE
-847 QRLHKLGIPVPGVRI
+847 RLHKIGIPVPGVSI
-862 KVDKMEA
+862 KVDKMVA

-874 DLEVECNNKVFA
+874 DLEVECAQKAFA
-886 DRVRA
+886 DRVKA
-891 VMERAV
+891 VVERAV

-902 LWA
+902 LWG

>member
-1 MASKRKASAMNV
+1 MAAKRKASAMAATV
-13 ASAEEPVDPSD
+13 ADEPVDPSD

-68 FYDDFD
+68 FFDDFD
-74 LSTVDVLLISHFHVD
+74 LSTVDVLLISHFHID

-98 AKTNFKGRV
+98 SKTNFRGRV

-126 VGNTSSNPTTQP
+126 VGNTSSNPTSQP
-138 VYTEQDH
+138 VYTEADH

-187 GLRIFF
+187 GLKIFF

-233 LEREQALMKTITS
+233 LEREQALMKSITS
-246 ILNRGGRALL
+246 ILNRGGRVLM

-274 WGKHPEFQKYPIYYA
+274 WGKHAEFQKFPIYYA

-322 EAAGDVA
+322 EATGDGS

-361 GMLQSGVSRELFER
+361 GMLQNGVSRELLER
-375 WAPSEKNGVIIT
+375 WAPNEKNGVIIT
-387 GYSVEGTMARQV
+387 GYSVEGTMAKQIV
-399 MQEPDQIQAIMSRSI
+399 QEPDQIQAVMSRTT
-414 AGARRAPGGDS
+414 AGARRGPGGES
-425 EKVLIPR
+425 EKVFLPR

-440 FAAHVDGVENREFIE
+440 FAAHVDGTENREFIE

-475 KSKLLSLNASKTT
+475 KSKLLSLNAGKTA
-488 KVKVYSP
+488 KVKVFSP
-495 RNCEELR
+495 KNCEELR
-502 IPFKGDKTAK
+502 IPFKQDKTAK

-517 AAVPPPSLL
+517 ATIPPPTSLT
-526 PGSGPD
+526 P
-532 DAAAITAAPAD
+532 TD
-543 PPLITGVLVQNDFKL
+543 PQSQQIITGVLVQNDFKL

-567 EYAGLTT
+567 EYAGLNT
-574 TTIMCKQRLRLSAAG
+574 TTITCKQRLRLTAAG

-594 WALEGMFGAIEELPE
+594 WGLEGVFGSIEELPE
-609 MRGANKAVTT
+609 MRKNHLVKKAV
-619 TKADAD
+619 ANGNGGSAE
-625 AGEDNADAA
+625 AGNDTNM
-634 AADDALTAK
+634 DDGEV

-649 EIGSTLVAA
+649 EVTRLVAA

-663 CITVRYHTNGEVELE
+663 CVAVRYRSDGEVELE
-678 WEGNMFNDSIAD
+678 WEGNMLNDGIAD
-690 SVMAVLFSVESSP
+690 AVMACLFSIESSP

-708 SAANSKHSHSH
+708 SASSHTH
-719 GEEATSNGGPPHGHN
+719 DHKPAPLPKN
-734 PHANCSPAE
+734 PHADVAPAD
-743 RLERLFWFLEAQFG
+743 RLDRFLMFLEAQFG
-757 ADNVAPVEDPKL
+757 ADNVNPIAEPRLPPLPEAQDEKQQQQQPK
-769 PAAPAPVKAEDRMT
+769 AIK
-783 AASTADGTKK
+783 
-793 ESGEDGAKKEEQ
+793 
-805 EDGVKDEPAAKKEEE
+805 
-820 EDVADADAMDEDTN
+820 
-834 ADSELEQRRSKEI
+834 ADSESDEAPMDVSEDDSEAEREKKLEARRKAEI
-847 QRLHKLGIPVPGVRI
+847 ERLHKIGIPVPGVHI

-869 TVWLE
+869 IVWLE
-874 DLEVECNNKVFA
+874 DLEVECSHKAFA
-886 DRVRA
+886 DRVRRVCEHA
-891 VMERAV
+891 A

-902 LWA
+902 LWG